1 MEQLKAEMRKSGLQ
15 VATRNGKNIFVR
27 SPSGAS
33 GARAR
38 PQARKETQKPSVGR
52 QSDGTPSGEHAE
64 GGE

>member
-15 VATRNGKNIFVR
+15 VATRNGKKFLVR
-27 SPSGAS
+27 SPSSTS

-52 QSDGTPSGEHAE
+52 QSGGIPSGEHAE